1 MTMLSYLGETPTVAL
16 RNATREC
23 GDDALVVSTKQ
34 ISKDGPDSV
43 NMYEVIVAV
52 EDDAKI
58 NIIEPVSHKV
68 KQKEIAKRKQQ
79 MKMKI
84 DQAEQSANTV
94 EIQHS
99 NSLTASKYNM
109 PQKSPLPTTEIQ
121 TSNDE
126 IKLNVYDFQ
135 KDILN
140 MQKSIETVQ
149 KTLWE
154 PKSTLYDLVIPHE
167 FIDIY
172 NKFEQNEFDSE
183 MIYTIMKKTI
193 EQLPV
198 ALKANPNQ
206 IDNFFRL
213 ILKKLIPI
221 KIERPVQKNRQ
232 NIMMFVGPTG
242 VGKTTTVAKLAAR
255 FAYKLKNGYK
265 VGVITLDTFRVGAVE
280 QLSAYT
286 KIMRISLETVKT
298 PDGLE
303 RAIEK
308 LRYCH
313 YILIDTAGSSQFDIE
328 KIEHIANITSANDD
342 IKISKYLVLPSNV
355 KYNDLFDIYDNFSD
369 KINIDSFIFTKLD
382 ETKSFGNLI
391 SFVYKIK
398 KPISYLSVGQMVP
411 DDLHIADSKYIIE
424 SFFNQ
429 KFKKSHS

>member
-58 NIIEPVSHKV
+58 NIIDPISHKV
-68 KQKEIAKRKQQ
+68 KQKEIAQRKVKQ
-79 MKMKI
+79 KI
-84 DQAEQSANTV
+84 ALATKQANINKSNINQSNFNQANAPKNNISIPTQEIKTV
-94 EIQHS
+94 NE
-99 NSLTASKYNM
+99 
-109 PQKSPLPTTEIQ
+109 EV
-121 TSNDE
+121 
-126 IKLNVYDFQ
+126 KLNVYDFQ

-193 EQLPV
+193 EQLPL
-198 ALKANPNQ
+198 ALKANPNK

-221 KIERPVQKNRQ
+221 KVERPVQKNRQ

-328 KIEHIANITSANDD
+328 KIEHIANITNGNDD

-411 DDLHIADSKYIIE
+411 DDLHIADSKYIID

-429 KFKKSHS
+429 KFKKSSI

>member
-1 MTMLSYLGETPTVAL
+1 MTMLSYLGETPTIAL
-16 RNATREC
+16 RNATKEC

-34 ISKDGPDSV
+34 ISKEGPDSI

-52 EDDAKI
+52 EDESKI
-58 NIIEPVSHKV
+58 NRVEPVAQKV
-68 KQKEIAKRKQQ
+68 KKEALKKPVPAPEPKAVNKPINKPINNLPKQ
-79 MKMKI
+79 
-84 DQAEQSANTV
+84 
-94 EIQHS
+94 EI
-99 NSLTASKYNM
+99 
-109 PQKSPLPTTEIQ
+109 KSQ
-121 TSNDE
+121 DNQ

-135 KDILN
+135 ADILN
-140 MQKSIETVQ
+140 MQKSIEKVQ

-154 PKSTLYDLVIPHE
+154 PKSTLYDLVIPPE

-172 NKFEQNEFDSE
+172 NKFERNEFDSE

-198 ALKANPNQ
+198 ALKSNPDK

-213 ILKKLIPI
+213 ILKKLLPI
-221 KIERPVQKNRQ
+221 KVERPVYKNRQ

-255 FAYKLKNGYK
+255 FAYKLKNDYK

-286 KIMRISLETVKT
+286 KIMRLPLETVRE
-298 PDGLE
+298 PIELE

-308 LRYCH
+308 LRFCN

-328 KIEHIANITSANDD
+328 KIDHIAQITGENED
-342 IKISKYLVLPSNV
+342 IKIDKYMVLPSNI
-355 KYNDLFDIYDNFSD
+355 KYNDLFDIYANFSD

-391 SFVYKIK
+391 SFVYKVK

-411 DDLHIADSKYIIE
+411 DDLHLADSKFIIDC
-424 SFFNQ
+424 FFKCGCGKMQEDQ
-429 KFKKSHS
+429 K